1 MALQSLVAEISGAI
15 PISDAATDVAP
26 GRRVLIVL
34 ENGSTTLRDWHS
46 DLLWIDRD
54 RLRLLNV
61 SVVSIPSE
69 GDGVLL
75 DGSRATLPTDRLR
88 AEVLSNS
95 ETENPAVVLISSD
108 GRLLLRSDHAVTIQ
122 QIGEA
127 IKTLDREN
135 GWI

>member
-1 MALQSLVAEISGAI
+1 MALQSLVAEITGAI
-15 PISDAATDVAP
+15 PISDAATDIAP
-26 GRRVLIVL
+26 GRRVLIVF
-34 ENGSTTLRDWHS
+34 ENGRTTLKDWHN

-75 DGSRATLPTDRLR
+75 NGIHATLPTDRLKV
-88 AEVLSNS
+88 EVLG
-95 ETENPAVVLISSD
+95 NPEDEKPGVVLISSD
-108 GRLLLRSDHAVTIQ
+108 GRVLLRSDHAVTIQ
-122 QIGEA
+122 QIGDA

-135 GWI
+135 GWA